1 MCEPEHNSKRI
12 EKVSAIKIYFS
23 LCVDLSILT
32 SQFCYLNF
40 CKSFIR
46 GDRASYN
53 QSRPVQTPLGARPCI
68 GTQNRYEA
76 AGDLLVKVV
85 TT

>member
-32 SQFCYLNF
+32 SQFCYLNS

-46 GDRASYN
+46 GDWASYN
-53 QSRPVQTPLGARPCI
+53 QSRSVQTPLGAWPCI

-76 AGDLLVKVV
+76 AGDLVRVV

>member
-1 MCEPEHNSKRI
+1 MCEPEHNSKRT
-12 EKVSAIKIYFS
+12 EKVSAVKIYFS

-40 CKSFIR
+40 FKSFIR
-46 GDRASYN
+46 GDWASYN
-53 QSRPVQTPLGARPCI
+53 LSRPVQTPLGARPCI

>member
-46 GDRASYN
+46 GDWASYN
-53 QSRPVQTPLGARPCI
+53 QSWSVQTPLGAWPCI

-76 AGDLLVKVV
+76 AGDLVRVV

>member
-12 EKVSAIKIYFS
+12 AKVSAIKIYFS

-46 GDRASYN
+46 GDWASYN
-53 QSRPVQTPLGARPCI
+53 QSRSVQTPLGAWPCI

-76 AGDLLVKVV
+76 AGDLVRVV